1 MNMQK
6 NLKIFCFKGSKLAAK
21 VRQVMLTIRVI
32 LYVQNRHAGV
42 FFSVLLGY
50 LSNKN
55 FPTTP
60 LKSAGE
66 LKGID
71 PCHKMV

>member
-6 NLKIFCFKGSKLAAK
+6 NLNIFYFKGSKLAAK

-32 LYVQNRHAGV
+32 LYVQNWHAGV
-42 FFSVLLGY
+42 FFWSFQATY
-50 LSNKN
+50 LKKTS
-55 FPTTP
+55 PQP
-60 LKSAGE
+60 HLKSAGE

>member
-1 MNMQK
+1 MNRQK
-6 NLKIFCFKGSKLAAK
+6 KLKLFCFKGSKLAAK

-32 LYVQNRHAGV
+32 LYVQNWHAGA
-42 FFSVLLGY
+42 FFWSFQATY
-50 LSNKN
+50 LTKVS
-55 FPTTP
+55 PQP
-60 LKSAGE
+60 SLKSAGE